1 MKKSNFYWQLIA
13 CLLFLSSCA
22 NKSPKEAAYIP
33 KDATGVLALDM
44 NALQQKLRDG
54 GMSTDSLIFIAFGND
69 SASEKMKKMFT
80 EGKNESGINWNEK
93 IFIFSNQQSFS
104 DKSTSTSANMLGTLG
119 DVTKLEKYLLRLEE
133 FKDKAIIREKA
144 YSYLQGTG
152 DIQVSWNKEVCIVTH
167 YSHPSVPVFDTIEMI
182 FKKPLIVDIPKES
195 KAETDLF
202 FSQKTNLIDLLKYFY
217 RNLYFG
223 KIG

>member
-33 KDATGVLALDM
+33 KDASGVLALDM

-80 EGKNESGINWNEK
+80 EGKNESGINWN
-93 IFIFSNQQSFS
+93 
-104 DKSTSTSANMLGTLG
+104 
-119 DVTKLEKYLLRLEE
+119 
-133 FKDKAIIREKA
+133 
-144 YSYLQGTG
+144 
-152 DIQVSWNKEVCIVTH
+152 
-167 YSHPSVPVFDTIEMI
+167 
-182 FKKPLIVDIPKES
+182 
-195 KAETDLF
+195 
-202 FSQKTNLIDLLKYFY
+202 
-217 RNLYFG
+217 
-223 KIG
+223 